1 MNHRLPAL
9 GGRQQPGKSQKMN
22 GMLQWFKNLHNVEH
36 LETTKTK
43 GSLETDSKPRSRW
56 LQMLKMASTT
66 LDSHVKKRGAG
77 SESLAVS
84 WGDTFGFPI
93 AIRVNCTLRKFLATH
108 ARRSTE
114 IPSIRREVQPDA
126 PSTPTEQ
133 EPNHKGNHGA
143 AKIN

>member
-84 WGDTFGFPI
+84 WGDYLWVP
-93 AIRVNCTLRKFLATH
+93 NSHPCKLY
-108 ARRSTE
+108 STK
-114 IPSIRREVQPDA
+114 IPSYACPQ
-126 PSTPTEQ
+126 
-133 EPNHKGNHGA
+133 KYGNS
-143 AKIN
+143 